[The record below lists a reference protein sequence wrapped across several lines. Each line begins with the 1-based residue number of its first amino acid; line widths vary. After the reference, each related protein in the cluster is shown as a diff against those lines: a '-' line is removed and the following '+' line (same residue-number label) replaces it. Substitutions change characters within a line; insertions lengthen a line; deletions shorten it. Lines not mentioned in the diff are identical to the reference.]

1 MQVAKWRK
9 TIFYYLHEVKKFN
22 NWAQMPGYFSGLSL
36 APLTSKVWAI
46 GTLTTLEFL
55 KTLLDPWIYPDT
67 ESPYTYEQ

>member
-1 MQVAKWRK
+1 
-9 TIFYYLHEVKKFN
+9 
-22 NWAQMPGYFSGLSL
+22 MPGYFSGLSL

-55 KTLLDPWIYPDT
+55 KTLLDPWMYPDT